1 MLRKYSDN
9 TDGIQSAY
17 AAAGVDIDAAND
29 VKERI
34 SKDIL
39 STMQPEVIRDKFGF
53 FCGLYELKGY
63 KHPVIVS
70 NTDGVGTKLEI
81 ATAMDKYNTVG
92 IDLVY
97 HCVNDILTSGADPL
111 FFLDYIAVGK
121 LVPYQVEGIIKGLTI
136 ACRDIQCSLIKGET
150 AQMPGIFIPGGYE
163 LAGAIVGCVEKE
175 NILKNE
181 TIKAGD
187 IILGLPSSGIHTN
200 GYSLVRKVFTTQ
212 RMVLDTYYREL
223 NRTLGEELLEPHR
236 CYYKDIKPVLP
247 WVKGLAHITGSG
259 MIGNIPRILPD
270 HVNAHLNKNSWTVPA
285 IFDLIQHQ
293 GKIDEREM
301 YHVFNMGI
309 GMAIICSAD
318 NAPQIKER
326 LPDAIT
332 IGEVISRTDDRRIV
346 IE

>member
-1 MLRKYSDN
+1 LLRKYSDSP
-9 TDGIQSAY
+9 DGINSAY
-17 AAAGVDIDAAND
+17 TAAGVDIDAAND

-39 STMQPEVIRDKFGF
+39 STMQPEVIRDRFGF

-63 KHPVIVS
+63 QHPVIVS

-81 ATAMDKYNTVG
+81 AAAMDKYDTVG

-121 LVPYQVEGIIKGLTI
+121 LVSYQVEGIIKGLTI
-136 ACRDIQCSLIKGET
+136 ACRDVRCSLIKGET
-150 AQMPGIFIPGGYE
+150 AQMPGIFVPGGYE
-163 LAGAIVGCVEKE
+163 LAGAIVGCVEKD

-181 TIKAGD
+181 SIVAGD
-187 IILGLPSSGIHTN
+187 VVIGLPSSGVHTN
-200 GYSLVRKVFTTQ
+200 GYSLVRKIFTTQ
-212 RMVLDTYYREL
+212 RTILDTYYREL

-236 CYYKDIKPVLP
+236 CYYDDIKPVLP
-247 WVKGLAHITGSG
+247 LVKGLAHITGSG
-259 MIGNIPRILPD
+259 MIGNIPRILPE
-270 HVNAHLNKNSWTVPA
+270 HVNVHLNKKAWTVPA
-285 IFDLIQHQ
+285 IFGLIQHQ

-309 GMAIICSAD
+309 GMVIICSE
-318 NAPQIKER
+318 NNVNKIKGKI
-326 LPDAIT
+326 PDAVI
-332 IGEVISRTDDRRIV
+332 IGEVVSRTDDKRII